1 MRALAAALIVLLL
14 PAQAALAHGGASHVP
29 EPAWSFDPWVT
40 LPLLLSLLLYLLGTA
55 TVWRHAGSGRGIRRG
70 QVAAYLLGWLCLA
83 AALVSPLHWL
93 GEHLFV
99 AHMVEHEI
107 VMVLAA
113 PLLVLSRPLGAALWA
128 LPQSSRRA
136 LGKLGH
142 GRLWR
147 DLWHRLTRP
156 AVATLLHALAI
167 WIWHLPVLFD
177 ATVTQIAMHRAQH
190 LSFLLS
196 ALLFWWSLRRRRD
209 PAVAA
214 GHLFVTMAHTGI
226 LGALLTFAPRVLYAN
241 QTAQAPL
248 WGLTPLEDQQ
258 LAGLVMWVPGG
269 IVYAGAALVCIAS
282 WIRRA
287 GRATE
292 DAHVRTVP

>member
-1 MRALAAALIVLLL
+1 MRALIPAFPLVLL
-14 PAQAALAHGGASHVP
+14 PARAALAHGGGSHAP
-29 EPAWSFDPWVT
+29 EPAWTFDPWVT
-40 LPLLLSLLLYLLGTA
+40 LPLLLSLSLYLLGTVA
-55 TVWRHAGSGRGIRRG
+55 VWRHAGTGRGIRRG

-99 AHMVEHEI
+99 AHMIEHEI

-113 PLLVLSRPLGAALWA
+113 PLLVLGRPLGAALWA
-128 LPQSSRRA
+128 LPQSWRRA
-136 LGKLGH
+136 LGQLAH
-142 GRLWR
+142 GQLWR
-147 DLWHRLTRP
+147 GLWRRLTRP

-196 ALLFWWSLRRRRD
+196 ALLFWWALRRRRD
-209 PAVAA
+209 PAIAV
-214 GHLFVTMAHTGI
+214 GHLFVTMVHTGI
-226 LGALLTFAPRVLYAN
+226 LGALLTFAPRVLYAR
-241 QTAQAPL
+241 QTAQASL

-258 LAGLVMWVPGG
+258 LAGLVMWAPGG
-269 IVYAGAALVCIAS
+269 IVYAGAALACIAA
-282 WIRRA
+282 WIRGT
-287 GRATE
+287 GRATG
-292 DAHVRTVP
+292 DAHVRTVS